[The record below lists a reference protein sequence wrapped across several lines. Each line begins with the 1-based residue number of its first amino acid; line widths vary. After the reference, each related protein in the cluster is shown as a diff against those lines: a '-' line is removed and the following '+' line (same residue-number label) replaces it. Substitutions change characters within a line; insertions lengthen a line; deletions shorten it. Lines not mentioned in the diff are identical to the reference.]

1 LGKVMTMKEA
11 VSRFVHSGD
20 TIFVSGCQHG
30 EPTAAVYEIVRKKIN
45 HMTLVCALTG

>member
-1 LGKVMTMKEA
+1 MAMKEA

-30 EPTAAVYEIVRKKIN
+30 EPTAAVSPDPCLCPYWVNLIYDR
-45 HMTLVCALTG
+45 